1 MNFVQLVGR
10 LRRKCRVVGA
20 NPTTLANQPEE
31 INRLADWINEAWMD
45 IQLTKSDWAWMR
57 ASFSF
62 ATVNG
67 QTSYTSAQAGIAAGT
82 FANWKRDSVRNYPT
96 ATGVNGELAMGY
108 RDYESWR
115 DLYLFGAN
123 RSTFTRPSE
132 CSITPDKQL
141 ALGPI
146 GASGYTITGDYYT
159 VATELVADTDTP
171 ALPSQFHM
179 AIVYKAM
186 TLYGASEAAQEV
198 YQEGDTSFK
207 RMMSRLTIDR
217 LPEITL
223 GGALV

>member
-1 MNFVQLVGR
+1 MNFVNLVGR

-20 NPTTLANQPEE
+20 NPSTLANQPEE

-45 IQLTKSDWAWMR
+45 IQLTKSDWTWMR

-67 QTSYTSAQAGIAAGT
+67 QTAYTPAQAGIAANS
-82 FANWKRDSVRNYPT
+82 FANWKRDSVRSYVT
-96 ATGVNGELAMGY
+96 SAGVGTELAMGY

-115 DLYLFGAN
+115 DLYLMGAN
-123 RSTFTRPSE
+123 RNNFGRPME
-132 CSITPDKQL
+132 ISITPDKQL
-141 ALGPI
+141 ALGPL
-146 GASGYTITGDYYT
+146 GATGYTVTGDYYT

-198 YQEGDTSFK
+198 YQEGDSAYR